1 MKSMNFVIENEVM
14 INEYHH
20 AMMLVAKMLTQV
32 YTQSVAK
39 LKYKF

>member
-14 INEYHH
+14 IDEYHH
-20 AMMLVAKMLTQV
+20 AMMLAKMLTYV

-39 LKYKF
+39 LEYKF